1 MNPVEIVN
9 NTYDEH
15 DSYNRDLAAELYTLA
30 WNLLDKKAR
39 TDEEE
44 DLMLNAAHA
53 SIYHWRALGS
63 YSDLAAG
70 YLLLSRI
77 YSHKRCFDMCLDYAE
92 KCLDICEEKDIPES
106 DFDINWAY
114 GAIASAHQNRAE
126 FYKRKYKK

>member
-1 MNPVEIVN
+1 MEIVN

-63 YSDLAAG
+63 FNDLAAG

-77 YSHKRCFDMCLDYAE
+77 YSYKKCYDLCLDYAE
-92 KCLDICEEKDIPES
+92 KCLSICEEKDISES

-114 GAIASAHQNRAE
+114 GAVASAHQNRAE